1 MDFDLIVIGA
11 GHAGIEAANIAA
23 KKNFKVLL
31 ITNNIDLI
39 GQMSCNPAIGGIAK
53 GNIVREIDA
62 LGGLMGRLID
72 RAGIH
77 FRMLNRSK
85 GAAVW
90 GPRAQADKVVYRSIA
105 KAELEKHKTLFILQG
120 MVKRLLV
127 KGDEI
132 SGVEM
137 DSGEKISCRAIVL
150 AMGTFLNGLI
160 HIGLS
165 SQHGGRSGEPPAT
178 GLTESIA
185 CLGIKTGRL
194 KTGTPPRID
203 GRTVN
208 YERLEVQQGDDEPW
222 PFSFATFGPLQNHA
236 VCWITKSNKLTHA
249 IIRDNLDRS
258 PLYSGKIKSIGPRY
272 CPSIEDKVV
281 RFGERDAH
289 VLFLEP
295 ESCSNSE
302 LYLNGLSTSLP
313 FDVQKKLVQSIE
325 GLENAQILRPGYA
338 IEYDFFPPM
347 QLRSTLESRAIRRLF
362 FAGQI
367 NGTSGYEEAACQG
380 LVAGINAIQKLNGD
394 SEFTLGRE
402 SSYIGVLIDDLV
414 TRGTEEPYR
423 MFTSRAEYRLRLRQD
438 NCDERLMPI
447 AFKLGFIEQELYDH
461 RRRGWESK
469 TRGIEELKSVRIEP
483 ETWGKFFDEPLAQP
497 TRAIDL
503 LKRPAVTL
511 EKLMQCGRFNEVP
524 ETAALRFSLENDI
537 KYSGFLA
544 REEAM
549 GARIA
554 LLEQAI
560 IPEGF
565 DYRKI
570 KGLLTESFQK
580 FNAIRPSSLGQAS
593 RIPGVTPADISLL
606 ALYLTKK
613 KQQEAH
619 DVSQATANSIEREAK

>member
-1 MDFDLIVIGA
+1 MDFDLIVIGG

-23 KKNFKVLL
+23 KKSLTVLL
-31 ITNNIDLI
+31 ITNNLDLI

-53 GNIVREIDA
+53 GTIVREIDA

-72 RAGIH
+72 RAGIQ

-90 GPRAQADKVVYRSIA
+90 GPRAQADKVAYRSIA
-105 KAELEKHKTLFILQG
+105 KAELEKHATLSMLQG

-127 KGDEI
+127 KGEEI

-137 DSGEKISCRAIVL
+137 DSGEIISCRAVVC
-150 AMGTFLNGLI
+150 AMGTFLNGLM
-160 HIGLS
+160 HIGLAS
-165 SQHGGRSGEPPAT
+165 YPGGRSGEPPAT

-185 CLGIKTGRL
+185 GLGIRSGRL
-194 KTGTPPRID
+194 KTGTSPRID

-208 YERLEVQQGDDEPW
+208 YDRLEVQPGDDDAW
-222 PFSFATFGPLQNHA
+222 PFSFSTCVQPQNRA
-236 VCWITKSNKLTHA
+236 VCWVTKSNSRTHS
-249 IIRDNLDRS
+249 IIRDNLNRS
-258 PLYSGKIKSIGPRY
+258 PLYAGKIKSVGPRY

-281 RFGERDAH
+281 RFGERDSH

-295 ESCSNSE
+295 ESGSNSE

-313 FDVQKKLVQSIE
+313 FDVQKKLVQSVE
-325 GLENAQILRPGYA
+325 GLENARILRPGYA
-338 IEYDFFPPM
+338 IEYDFFPPV
-347 QLRSTLESRAIRRLF
+347 QLRNTLETRAIRHLF

-380 LVAGINAIQKLNGD
+380 LVAGINAVRCLGGE
-394 SEFTLGRE
+394 SGFMLGRE
-402 SSYIGVLIDDLV
+402 TSYIGVLIDDLV

-438 NCDERLMPI
+438 NCDERLMPL
-447 AFKLGFIEQELYDH
+447 AFKLGLIGRELFDL
-461 RRRGWESK
+461 RRKGWESK
-469 TRGIEELKSVRIEP
+469 ARAREELASVRIEP
-483 ETWGKFFDEPLAQP
+483 QTWRELFDEPLSQP

-503 LKRPAVTL
+503 LKRPSVTL
-511 EKLMQCGRFNEVP
+511 EKLLRCGNFAAMP
-524 ETAALRFSLENDI
+524 ETAALRFSLEHDI

-544 REEAM
+544 REQAAV
-549 GARIA
+549 GRVA
-554 LLEQAI
+554 LLEETI

-565 DYRKI
+565 DYRKV

-580 FNAIRPSSLGQAS
+580 LSAVRPSSLGQAS
-593 RIPGVTPADISLL
+593 RIPGVTPADISLV
-606 ALYLTKK
+606 ALHLTKK
-613 KQQEAH
+613 KL
-619 DVSQATANSIEREAK
+619 QAPDISRETTNSIEREMK